1 MRSLLLLFA
10 ASVAGTPLPANGSIP
25 QIRNELR
32 RCVEVTAS
40 HPRTEENLFL
50 LPARLTF
57 SASVGA
63 CGCRSGGIRYRA
75 YETYQGRPR
84 EMNSGTLNT
93 IPRVGTPSDV
103 LLVLN
108 EDIMIER
115 KAPFRVD
122 LTCEQ

>member
-1 MRSLLLLFA
+1 MRSLLCLFVA
-10 ASVAGTPLPANGSIP
+10 LMAGTPLPANDSIP

-32 RCVEVTAS
+32 RCVEVKAG

-50 LPARLTF
+50 LPAHFTF

-63 CGCRSGGIRYRA
+63 CGCRSGGIRYRV

-84 EMNSGTLNT
+84 EMNFGTLNT
-93 IPRVGTPSDV
+93 IPRVGTQSDV

-122 LTCEQ
+122 FMCEQ